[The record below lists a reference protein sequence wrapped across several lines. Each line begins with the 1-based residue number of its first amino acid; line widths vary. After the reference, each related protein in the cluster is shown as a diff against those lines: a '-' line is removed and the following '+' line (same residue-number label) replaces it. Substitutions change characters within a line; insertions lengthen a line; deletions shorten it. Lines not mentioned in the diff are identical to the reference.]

1 MIYKNSNRVNEDIS
15 DEMIVSVKYYVKSGF
30 YSDGMILNYMKGELE
45 ESSEIELK
53 QLILDVKKNYCHQQQ
68 GDFLRLDKVFRKL
81 TGKKIIT
88 MHKAGYSMDEGFDLL
103 NEIAQEMHKAG
114 NIPIGCCF
122 YHEQDL
128 IGLIELDKKKLYL
141 AYGNYLDQPDAV
153 AVGKMIVSTLKEE
166 GFCIEWDGNKESR
179 IAILNMKW
187 DKIYNIHNEE

>member
-15 DEMIVSVKYYVKSGF
+15 DEMIDSVKYYVKSGF
-30 YSDGMILNYMKGELE
+30 YSDEMILNYMKGELE
-45 ESSEIELK
+45 ESSETELK

-68 GDFLRLDKVFRKL
+68 GNFLRLDKVFRKL

-88 MHKAGYSMDEGFDLL
+88 MHKAGDSMDEGFDFL

-166 GFCIEWDGNKESR
+166 EFCIEWDGNKESR